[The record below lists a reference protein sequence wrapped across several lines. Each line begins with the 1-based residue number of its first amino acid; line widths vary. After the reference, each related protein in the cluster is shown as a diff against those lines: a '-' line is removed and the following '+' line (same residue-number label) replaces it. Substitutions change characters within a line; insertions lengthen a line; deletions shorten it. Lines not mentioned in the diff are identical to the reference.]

1 MNISKETF
9 NFFHAYKNHV
19 NAEMHL
25 SDILKGGNVKYEA
38 KEFVKGLKR
47 RVDANITS
55 LKVLVPREVFE
66 VLEKGMLDPEVTLQ
80 MQNINDMCAEL
91 PKGIRDQVE
100 NYIEGLHK
108 VYKQKLTV
116 L

>member
-1 MNISKETF
+1 
-9 NFFHAYKNHV
+9 
-19 NAEMHL
+19 MHL
-25 SDILKGGNVKYEA
+25 SDILKGNNVKYEA

-47 RVDANITS
+47 RVDANITA
-55 LKVLVPREVFE
+55 LKVLVPREVFD
-66 VLEKGMLDPEVTLQ
+66 VLEKEMLDPEVTLQ

-91 PKGIRDQVE
+91 PKGIRNQVE
-100 NYIEGLHK
+100 NYIEGLHR

>member
-1 MNISKETF
+1 MISKETF
-9 NFFHAYKNHV
+9 NFFHAYRNHV

-25 SDILKGGNVKYEA
+25 SNIVKSGNVKYDA

-47 RVDANITS
+47 RVDANITA

-66 VLEKGMLDPEVTLQ
+66 VLEKEMLDPEVTMQ

-100 NYIEGLHK
+100 NYIEGLHR
-108 VYKQKLTV
+108 VYKQRV
-116 L
+116 A

>member
-1 MNISKETF
+1 
-9 NFFHAYKNHV
+9 
-19 NAEMHL
+19 MHL
-25 SDILKGGNVKYEA
+25 SNIIKSGNVKYEA

-66 VLEKGMLDPEVTLQ
+66 VLEKEMLDPEVTLQ

-100 NYIEGLHK
+100 NYIDGLHK
-108 VYKQKLTV
+108 VYKQK
-116 L
+116 

>member
-1 MNISKETF
+1 MISKETF

-25 SDILKGGNVKYEA
+25 SNIIKSGNVKYDA
-38 KEFVKGLKR
+38 KEFIKGLKR
-47 RVDANITS
+47 RVDANITA

-66 VLEKGMLDPEVTLQ
+66 VLEKEMLDPEVTMQ
-80 MQNINDMCAEL
+80 MQNINDLCADL

-108 VYKQKLTV
+108 VYKHK
-116 L
+116 

>member
-1 MNISKETF
+1 
-9 NFFHAYKNHV
+9 
-19 NAEMHL
+19 MHL
-25 SDILKGGNVKYEA
+25 KNILDSGNVKYEA

-47 RVDANITS
+47 RVDANITA

-66 VLEKGMLDPEVTLQ
+66 VLEKEMLDPEVTLQ

-100 NYIEGLHK
+100 NYIEGLHR
-108 VYKQKLTV
+108 VYKQKV
-116 L
+116 A

>member
-1 MNISKETF
+1 
-9 NFFHAYKNHV
+9 
-19 NAEMHL
+19 MHL
-25 SDILKGGNVKYEA
+25 KNILDGGNVRYEA

-66 VLEKGMLDPEVTLQ
+66 VLEKEMLDPEVTLQ

-100 NYIEGLHK
+100 NYIEGVHK
-108 VYKQKLTV
+108 VYKQK
-116 L
+116 